1 MCRGHLTKL
10 KWKSRL
16 NHHENA
22 LSTHF
27 NNIGGAV
34 KLRHRLLWA
43 TTTMM
48 LRLCD
53 HGIDLHLKM
62 KKKTCKKPHFHNID
76 TWKSCVRELYEMAVF
91 WYCVSL
97 KQFVYH
103 QKLST
108 IDSKAGAYFEI
119 TMEVEREKKCEQMT
133 KKMLPT
139 LWPKVGITQEVPLNL
154 MHVKQQ
160 SPDFDVQKN
169 GAEHRSRCFDCCRLE
184 LYANN
189 SHSGLW
195 CVVSP
200 DSEYGIE
207 YIDLVSFS
215 PTTLFIT
222 LIASIKKDCGFY
234 TLCNVSTAKP

>member
-1 MCRGHLTKL
+1 MQWLVEMCRGHLTKL

-43 TTTMM
+43 TTIMM

-108 IDSKAGAYFEI
+108 IDSKAGAHFEI

-133 KKMLPT
+133 KKNVTDFMAKSWYYARSAT
-139 LWPKVGITQEVPLNL
+139 EFDARETAITGFWCSE
-154 MHVKQQ
+154 KW
-160 SPDFDVQKN
+160 
-169 GAEHRSRCFDCCRLE
+169 SR
-184 LYANN
+184 A
-189 SHSGLW
+189 
-195 CVVSP
+195 
-200 DSEYGIE
+200 
-207 YIDLVSFS
+207 
-215 PTTLFIT
+215 
-222 LIASIKKDCGFY
+222 
-234 TLCNVSTAKP
+234 